1 MSLLGK
7 EVVLRAFEPG
17 DTPALEELINGWEGM
32 DLFRHDAWVLSSED
46 VGRRFG
52 DMRTLVV
59 QDRASDETI
68 GVAHLSAH
76 DTLHRRAEA
85 GLFLAGDWRGRGRG
99 LEAGVLLL
107 HYCFCLL
114 NLERVE
120 FRVFEHNQNLA
131 VRLPCEISFTREN
144 KDLDIRVM
152 PGDAVISRQQRP
164 FARFQETFT
173 PFGLVGPANGYNANL
188 VESSPRKTVHAF
200 RELELAVKIRLID
213 AVTDSTGSRSIR
225 CVP

>member
-120 FRVFEHNQNLA
+120 FRVFEHNQNCLGLLD
-131 VRLPCEISFTREN
+131 RLGFQREGVLRARHRRGGRRFDEI
-144 KDLDIRVM
+144 V
-152 PGDAVISRQQRP
+152 
-164 FARFQETFT
+164 
-173 PFGLVGPANGYNANL
+173 FGLLDHEYWSNSALEKLRGELLPEEAPARTKG
-188 VESSPRKTVHAF
+188 ET
-200 RELELAVKIRLID
+200 
-213 AVTDSTGSRSIR
+213 
-225 CVP
+225 